1 VPYEVPDNLSVAWY
15 FSVLYVPYSV
25 RWLRWITSRRWL
37 ISHVAT
43 MFCEGRRAQSLQC
56 IKLGDATGPTGQPL
70 KPQPALAGAS
80 EPNRLMMLD
89 ICLNLLDDDGT
100 VWGGGEQICWAVN

>member
-1 VPYEVPDNLSVAWY
+1 MMMHDICTFFYLHEGADVVLPYEVPDNLSVAWY
-15 FSVLYVPYSV
+15 FSVLYVPCSV
-25 RWLRWITSRRWL
+25 RWITRRRWL

-43 MFCEGRRAQSLQC
+43 VLCEGRSAQSLQC

-80 EPNRLMMLD
+80 ESNRS
-89 ICLNLLDDDGT
+89 CLCGR
-100 VWGGGEQICWAVN
+100 